1 MATKTATIKLN
12 QYEGSDYVKMADFNA
27 DNLLIDKAFKEDRA
41 KMKEIEDNVN
51 GMELVDSKI
60 RITDA
65 QSHFTGET
73 LDVVL
78 DELKTDVSSIET
90 TATGTSYTDA
100 TTQLGA
106 INVQQA
112 IEKIVEKVNTT
123 NTNLN
128 DIKENRTVVSSTLTA
143 SKWQGNTYSFEDL
156 YPANNYD
163 IAIELGESATLEQ
176 AYAFADACLK
186 GSVGTQ
192 VITALDIVPTIDIPI
207 TIEVLKKWE

>member
-1 MATKTATIKLN
+1 MATKTETIKLN

-27 DNLLIDKAFKEDRA
+27 DNLLIDKAIKDDRA

-73 LDVVL
+73 LDKVL

-90 TATGTSYTDA
+90 TASGTSYTDS

-106 INVQQA
+106 TNVQQA
-112 IEKIVEKVNTT
+112 IEKIVEKVKALETELNGQVTKLSGINTELET
-123 NTNLN
+123 E
-128 DIKENRTVVSSTLTA
+128 I
-143 SKWQGNTYSFEDL
+143 GN
-156 YPANNYD
+156 P
-163 IAIELGESATLEQ
+163 
-176 AYAFADACLK
+176 
-186 GSVGTQ
+186 V
-192 VITALDIVPTIDIPI
+192 
-207 TIEVLKKWE
+207 

>member
-1 MATKTATIKLN
+1 MATKTSTIGLN
-12 QYEGSDYVKMADFNA
+12 QYVGSDYVRMADFNA
-27 DNLLIDKAFKEDRA
+27 DNLAIDNAIKEDRA

-73 LDVVL
+73 LDKVL

-90 TATGTSYTDA
+90 TASGTSYTDT

-112 IEKIVEKVNTT
+112 IEKIVEKVKALETKT
-123 NTNLN
+123 
-128 DIKENRTVVSSTLTA
+128 
-143 SKWQGNTYSFEDL
+143 Q
-156 YPANNYD
+156 
-163 IAIELGESATLEQ
+163 TLEQ
-176 AYAFADACLK
+176 ELTGQVTRLSGINTELEAEI
-186 GSVGTQ
+186 GT
-192 VITALDIVPTIDIPI
+192 PT
-207 TIEVLKKWE
+207 V